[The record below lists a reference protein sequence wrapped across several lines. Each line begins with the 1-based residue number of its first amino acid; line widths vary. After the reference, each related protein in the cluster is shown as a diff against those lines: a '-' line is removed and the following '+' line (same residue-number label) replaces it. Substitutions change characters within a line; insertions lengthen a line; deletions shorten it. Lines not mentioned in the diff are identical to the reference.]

1 MVATVRNLTSSS
13 ATSEYFRQ
21 DGGYY
26 LRKGEDAADLRA
38 KRAEHRNAS
47 TWHGAGAAALGLHPG
62 KPVAAGAFEKLL
74 QGHVI
79 GTRTRLGRL
88 RDGQH
93 EHRPG
98 FDITFSAPKSVSLAA
113 LLPTEEHPNGDRMVI
128 RAHSAAV
135 RETLDWIEGSLLET
149 RGWDPATGRRPRV
162 KAPSMVAALF
172 RHIASRNLDPQLHTH
187 AVIANMTRDEEGR
200 WKSVEPTLLHR
211 NARLIGAYYRDRL
224 ARQLM
229 EKGYSIMPAMVG
241 RLPSFELAGY
251 GGDLRRAFSTRRHE
265 ILAYVDEKG
274 WDRGAA
280 AMQAAT
286 LATRKRKAEPVR
298 AQLQELWRVR
308 AQELSLDTALA
319 EARSRQPIVLSESPS
334 ALAIVRRCMRQLEE
348 RQSVFSE
355 HELEAL
361 ALGHSPGR
369 HSLGEIRD
377 AVAWLVRDGHL
388 VEAELRRADR
398 AFVTDRA
405 LKAER
410 STIAMMKAGIGAG
423 AALARERDVAARLD
437 GAGLTEGQEEAVRTI
452 LLAHDRVV
460 GVQGRAGTGKTT
472 MLRQVRALA
481 GEKPVFGLAPS
492 AAAAAVLGRETGIH
506 ARTLQWFLARRRAA
520 GGNGQALEA
529 LRETFGGA
537 VLVLDEASMV
547 STDQMRSLLRAAD
560 ELDASRV
567 VLVGD
572 SSQLR
577 AVEAGQPFR
586 LLQRAGMT
594 TAAMDDIL
602 RQRNPE
608 LRAAVQAVLAGDP
621 GEAVELL
628 GSSVHEVAHEEL
640 GEKAAQAWLALDP
653 ATRDNTLLV
662 APTHALREEIN
673 GTVREALADEG
684 VLRGKTLGIERLV
697 SLGLTRTEKG
707 DVRNYREGDLVVFHQ
722 DLVNYRL
729 KKDEILTVTGIDY
742 DRVMLL
748 HPDGKPRWIRPAG
761 SIRYQLDVYETRPME
776 VRAGDRIRWTRNDR
790 KRSLINGERAE
801 VEGIAKGRV
810 RFRLDDGRGLS
821 LRVDDPQL
829 RHIDHAWSST
839 VHGAQGSTA
848 EGVIAVLD
856 SSHGALADQSTFY
869 VEISRARDR
878 AVVLTDNAEQLVKV
892 LADNTGE
899 RPTAIEAV
907 DAPIELEPEE
917 IVRLLAEKEPV
928 WTLRDEWE
936 ALERRARREAT
947 VLFLVEGYGALIGRA
962 QELAGKPDLP
972 ALTREV
978 VDGLLA
984 YDRACREGDRAA
996 VEFLGLLDG
1005 HDARRRGLDE
1015 TSESATCPVAGLED
1029 YPDWREM
1036 SGRLAANGEGLLAA
1050 LGERAGEAGGTIS
1063 RRVGLLDDLL
1073 AVDDAVL
1080 QFDTLRREVVARAA
1094 AEGTIPFYAEG
1105 HDDLVERA
1113 RELARRSP
1121 LPAWALAAARE
1132 VLDHAEACEERKA
1145 AIVALHASAT
1155 GLLEDRTTLEDRAST
1170 EFRSAFTPPTELE
1183 GYADWSTQCGEAG
1196 EGWRAMR
1203 EEPDSKRE
1211 DPDTWRLHDTWQPHL
1226 DRMKNEAGE
1235 IGAAVDRLDELGDH
1249 DLAWAGVFRKRLA
1262 MAEREKA
1269 GTVIAFYLPGWE
1281 ELVEAA
1287 RALGE
1292 REGLPDQAG
1301 EMAQRVLDYDRE
1313 RSAERATV
1321 DGFLEDA
1328 REHAQYWDTL
1338 QEEAKQRARQD
1349 SDFLVTD
1356 LPGYRSLTDFSV
1368 KLPATGRS
1376 IHKNEDTYAPHLDRI
1391 PGGREALTAA
1401 LKRMGS
1407 HHLLDRFVSVMNR
1420 IEETKPSALAQG
1432 ISPVGDEGYD
1442 KSIARAER
1450 LAKEPDLE
1458 EAARRRLQAEIDEH
1472 AVLSAE
1478 WMTFQ
1483 GLFREANQVDEQY
1496 RRLEE
1501 RATRETLPLS
1511 LLAEWPAW
1519 QERSLRF
1526 EDDAQWVLD
1535 EGTRERWRGRP
1546 DMLERIE
1553 QGLRHASERKTVP
1566 ELEGDRIAEM
1576 VGAELARLRDPAVEH
1591 AFDRRWWGAEPLLAG
1606 DRIRLQ
1612 LSDDEPQREAVVLQP
1627 GRTGGCNRHDVVEL
1641 EWVAV
1646 PRGREPDGPVERM
1659 SATKLAGRVHRAE
1672 WSDERLREVERVRQW
1687 PEPPASYPLDCSRD
1701 LTRGDRLWCSEVGR
1715 SETAAPA
1722 SARLGRPTVVQIELE
1737 VVERTA
1743 GKTEAEDSCKLRE
1756 ISRSDDEPC
1765 RAFSLSF
1772 DELFPFARWRAFRD
1786 DEDERWSKAR
1796 ARKMELDKIRVEL
1809 NQQHGRHYV
1818 MRRRPWMP

>member
-1 MVATVRNLTSSS
+1 MIKDMGRTKVP
-13 ATSEYFRQ
+13 
-21 DGGYY
+21 
-26 LRKGEDAADLRA
+26 
-38 KRAEHRNAS
+38 
-47 TWHGAGAAALGLHPG
+47 TW
-62 KPVAAGAFEKLL
+62 V
-74 QGHVI
+74 
-79 GTRTRLGRL
+79 
-88 RDGQH
+88 
-93 EHRPG
+93 
-98 FDITFSAPKSVSLAA
+98 
-113 LLPTEEHPNGDRMVI
+113 
-128 RAHSAAV
+128 
-135 RETLDWIEGSLLET
+135 
-149 RGWDPATGRRPRV
+149 
-162 KAPSMVAALF
+162 
-172 RHIASRNLDPQLHTH
+172 
-187 AVIANMTRDEEGR
+187 
-200 WKSVEPTLLHR
+200 
-211 NARLIGAYYRDRL
+211 
-224 ARQLM
+224 
-229 EKGYSIMPAMVG
+229 
-241 RLPSFELAGY
+241 
-251 GGDLRRAFSTRRHE
+251 
-265 ILAYVDEKG
+265 
-274 WDRGAA
+274 
-280 AMQAAT
+280 
-286 LATRKRKAEPVR
+286 
-298 AQLQELWRVR
+298 
-308 AQELSLDTALA
+308 
-319 EARSRQPIVLSESPS
+319 
-334 ALAIVRRCMRQLEE
+334 EE

-377 AVAWLVRDGHL
+377 AIAWLVRDGHL
-388 VEAELRRADR
+388 IDAELRRADR

-452 LLAHDRVV
+452 LLAHDRIV

-492 AAAAAVLGRETGIH
+492 AAAAAALGRETGIH
-506 ARTLQWFLARRRAA
+506 ARTLQWLLARRRAA

-560 ELDASRV
+560 EIDASRV

-621 GEAVELL
+621 AEAVELL

-640 GEKAAQAWLALDP
+640 GEKAARAWLALDP

-729 KKDEILTVTGIDY
+729 RKDEILTVTGIDY

-810 RFRLDDGRGLS
+810 RFRLADGRGLS
-821 LRVDDPQL
+821 LRLDDPQL
-829 RHIDHAWSST
+829 RHIDHAWTST

-848 EGVIAVLD
+848 DGVIAVLD

-907 DAPIELEPEE
+907 DAPLELEPEE

-928 WTLRDEWE
+928 WTPREEWE
-936 ALERRARREAT
+936 ALERRARREGT
-947 VLFLVEGYGALIGRA
+947 VLFLADGYGKLIGRA
-962 QELAGKPDLP
+962 RELAGKPDLP

-984 YDRACREGDRAA
+984 YDRACREEDRAA

-1015 TSESATCPVAGLED
+1015 AAESATCPVAGLED

-1036 SGRLAANGEGLLAA
+1036 SGRLAANGEALLTE

-1063 RRVGLLDDLL
+1063 RRLGELASLL
-1073 AVDDAVL
+1073 AVDDTVL
-1080 QFDTLRREVVARAA
+1080 EFDTLRREVVARAA
-1094 AEGTIPFYAEG
+1094 EGGTIPFYAEG

-1113 RELARRSP
+1113 TTLARRSP
-1121 LPAWALAAARE
+1121 LPAWALATAEQVIA
-1132 VLDHAEACEERKA
+1132 HAEACEERKA
-1145 AIVALHASAT
+1145 AIVALHDMAA
-1155 GLLEDRTTLEDRAST
+1155 GLLDERTTLEDRAST
-1170 EFRSAFTPPTELE
+1170 EYRSTFTPPTELA
-1183 GYADWSTQCGEAG
+1183 GYADWLARCGELG

-1203 EEPDSKRE
+1203 EEPD
-1211 DPDTWRLHDTWQPHL
+1211 TWRPHDTWQPHL

-1235 IGAAVDRLDELGDH
+1235 IAAAVERFDELGDH
-1249 DLAWAGVFRKRLA
+1249 NLAWAWVFEKRLA
-1262 MAEREKA
+1262 MADRAKA
-1269 GTVIAFYLPGWE
+1269 GNVIAFYLPDWK
-1281 ELVEAA
+1281 ELVEEA
-1287 RALGE
+1287 RALGQ

-1301 EMAQRVLDYDRE
+1301 EMAQRVLDYDSE

-1321 DGFLEDA
+1321 VGFLKDA

-1338 QEEAKQRARQD
+1338 QEEAKRRVRQD
-1349 SDFLVTD
+1349 LDFLVTD
-1356 LPGYRSLTDFSV
+1356 LPDYRSLTDFSV

-1376 IHKNEDTYAPHLDRI
+1376 IHKDEDTYGPHLDRI
-1391 PGGREALTAA
+1391 PDGRGTLAAA
-1401 LKRMGS
+1401 LQRLNR
-1407 HHLLDRFVSVMNR
+1407 HRLLDRFVSVKAQ
-1420 IEETKPSALAQG
+1420 IEDTKHSALEQG
-1432 ISPVGDEGYD
+1432 ISPADDEGCGKAIRRAD
-1442 KSIARAER
+1442 HLARV
-1450 LAKEPDLE
+1450 PDLD
-1458 EAARRRLQAEIDEH
+1458 EAARRWLQTRIDEH
-1472 AVLSAE
+1472 AALSAD

-1483 GLFREANQVDEQY
+1483 GLFREANEVDEQY
-1496 RRLEE
+1496 RELEE

-1519 QERSLRF
+1519 QERNREF
-1526 EDDAQWVLD
+1526 EEDARWALYDDD
-1535 EGTRERWRGRP
+1535 TRERWQGRP
-1546 DMLERIE
+1546 HMLERIE
-1553 QGLRHASERKTVP
+1553 EGLRLSREREAVP
-1566 ELEGDRIAEM
+1566 ELEAGRSADM
-1576 VGAELARLRDPAVEH
+1576 VGAELARLRDPGASH
-1591 AFDRRWWGAEPLLAG
+1591 AFTGRWTGQEPLLAG
-1606 DRIRLQ
+1606 ERISLRR
-1612 LSDDEPQREAVVLQP
+1612 SDDEPRLEAVVRRP
-1627 GRTGGCNRHDVVEL
+1627 GRAGGCTPDDVVEL
-1641 EWVAV
+1641 EWVASAT
-1646 PRGREPDGPVERM
+1646 GRIPEEPATRM
-1659 SATKLAGRVHRAE
+1659 SGLTLAGCDVLRAE
-1672 WSDERLREVERVRQW
+1672 WSDEKLRQDELERQR
-1687 PEPPASYPLDCSRD
+1687 PEPPDRYPLACSRD

-1715 SETAAPA
+1715 SETAAPT
-1722 SARLGRPTVVQIELE
+1722 SSRLGRPTVVQIELE

-1743 GKTEAEDSCKLRE
+1743 GKTEAEDSCTLRE
-1756 ISRSDDEPC
+1756 LSRSDDEPC
-1765 RAFSLSF
+1765 QEFSLSL
-1772 DELFPFARWRAFRD
+1772 DELMAFARARAFR
-1786 DEDERWSKAR
+1786 DEDERWSEALAQKT
-1796 ARKMELDKIRVEL
+1796 ELDQRRATLLQE
-1809 NQQHGRHYV
+1809 GRHYV
-1818 MRRRPWMP
+1818 MKL

>member
-47 TWHGAGAAALGLHPG
+47 AWHGTGAVALGLHPG

-79 GTRTRLGRL
+79 GTSTRLGRL

-113 LLPTEEHPNGDRMVI
+113 LLPTEEHPHGDRAVV
-128 RAHSAAV
+128 RAHNAAV

-187 AVIANMTRDEEGR
+187 AVIANMTRDEDGR

-229 EKGYSIMPAMVG
+229 EKGYSILPAMVG

-251 GGDLRRAFSTRRHE
+251 GRELREAFSTRRHE

-298 AQLQELWRVR
+298 AQLQELWRDR

-319 EARSRQPIVLSESPS
+319 EARSGQAIALPEGPS

-355 HELEAL
+355 HDLEAL

-388 VEAELRRADR
+388 VEAQLRRADR

-423 AALARERDVAARLD
+423 TALAREKDVTARLD

-452 LLAHDRVV
+452 LLARDRVV

-472 MLRQVRALA
+472 MLRHVRALA
-481 GEKPVFGLAPS
+481 GEKPVIGLAPS
-492 AAAAAVLGRETGIH
+492 TAAAAVLGRETGIH
-506 ARTLQWFLARRRAA
+506 ARTLQWLLARRRAA

-529 LRETFGGA
+529 LRKTFGGA

-560 ELDASRV
+560 ELDVSRM

-594 TAAMDDIL
+594 TATMDDIL

-640 GEKAAQAWLALDP
+640 GQKAAQAWLALDT

-673 GTVREALADEG
+673 RTVREALASEG
-684 VLRGKTLGIERLV
+684 VLRGKALGIERLV

-707 DVRNYREGDLVVFHQ
+707 DVRNYREGDLVVFHH
-722 DLVNYRL
+722 DLMNYRL

-761 SIRYQLDVYETRPME
+761 SVRYQLDVYETRPME
-776 VRAGDRIRWTRNDR
+776 IRAGDRVRWTRNDR
-790 KRSLINGERAE
+790 KRSLVNGERAE
-801 VEGIAKGRV
+801 VEGIDKGRV

-848 EGVIAVLD
+848 DGVIAVLD

-878 AVVLTDNAEQLVKV
+878 AVVLTDNAEELVKV

-899 RPTAIEAV
+899 RPTALEAV

-917 IVRLLAEKEPV
+917 IVRLLAEGEPF
-928 WTLRDEWE
+928 WSLRDEWE

-962 QELAGKPDLP
+962 QELAGNPDLP

-1015 TSESATCPVAGLED
+1015 SAESATCPVAGLED

-1036 SGRLAANGEGLLAA
+1036 SGRLAANGEALLTV

-1063 RRVGLLDDLL
+1063 RRLGELADLL

-1080 QFDTLRREVVARAA
+1080 EFDTLRREVEARAA
-1094 AEGTIPFYAEG
+1094 ADDTIAFYADG
-1105 HDDLVERA
+1105 HDALVGRA
-1113 RELARRSP
+1113 TTLAGLSP
-1121 LPAWALAAARE
+1121 LPAWALASARE
-1132 VLDHAEACEERKA
+1132 VLDHAEVCEERKA
-1145 AIVALHASAT
+1145 AIVALHGVAA
-1155 GLLEDRTTLEDRAST
+1155 GLLDERTTLEDRART
-1170 EFRSAFTPPTELE
+1170 AGPPLFTPPTELA
-1183 GYADWSTQCGEAG
+1183 GYAGWLARCGEAG
-1196 EGWRAMR
+1196 EGWRAMQ
-1203 EEPDSKRE
+1203 D
-1211 DPDTWRLHDTWQPHL
+1211 DPDTWRPHDAWLPHDTWQPHL
-1226 DRMKNEAGE
+1226 DRMKDEAGE
-1235 IGAAVDRLDELGDH
+1235 IAAAVDRLDRLGDH
-1249 DLAWAGVFRKRLA
+1249 DLAWAGVFQKRLA
-1262 MAEREKA
+1262 MAERAKA
-1269 GTVIAFYLPGWE
+1269 ENVIAFYLPGWE
-1281 ELVEAA
+1281 ELVEEA
-1287 RALGE
+1287 RVLGK

-1301 EMAQRVLDYDRE
+1301 EMARRVLDYDRE
-1313 RSAERATV
+1313 RGRERATV
-1321 DGFLEDA
+1321 DGFLEGA
-1328 REHAQYWDTL
+1328 EQHAQYWKDM
-1338 QEEAKQRARQD
+1338 QEEAEQCIGQD
-1349 SDFLVTD
+1349 PDFLVTG
-1356 LPGYRSLTDFSV
+1356 LPGYRSLSDFAE
-1368 KLPATGRS
+1368 KLLTTGRN
-1376 IHKNEDTYAPHLDRI
+1376 IHRDQDTYGPHLDRI
-1391 PGGREALTAA
+1391 PDVREKLAAA
-1401 LKRMGS
+1401 LDRMES
-1407 HHLLDRFVSVMNR
+1407 HHLLDRFASVKAQ
-1420 IEETKPSALAQG
+1420 IEGAKQSALEQG
-1432 ISPVGDEGYD
+1432 ISPADDEGYD
-1442 KSIARAER
+1442 KAIARAKR
-1450 LAKEPDLE
+1450 LEKEQDLD
-1458 EAARRRLQAEIDEH
+1458 EAARRWLQAEIDDH
-1472 AVLSAE
+1472 AALSAD
-1478 WMTFQ
+1478 WTTFQ
-1483 GLFREANQVDEQY
+1483 RLFREAKELDEQY
-1496 RRLEE
+1496 RHLEE
-1501 RATRETLPLS
+1501 RAAREAVPLS

-1519 QERSLRF
+1519 QERSRDF
-1526 EDDAQWVLD
+1526 EEDVRWARYED
-1535 EGTRERWRGRP
+1535 ETQERWQGRP
-1546 DMLERIE
+1546 EMLERIE
-1553 QGLRHASERKTVP
+1553 RELRHASERKTIP
-1566 ELEGDRIAEM
+1566 EREQDWIADM
-1576 VGAELARLRDPAVEH
+1576 VGAELARLRDPGASH
-1591 AFDRRWWGAEPLLAG
+1591 AFTRPWRGLEPLLAG
-1606 DRIRLQ
+1606 ERISLQ
-1612 LSDDEPQREAVVLQP
+1612 RSDDGPRLEAVVRRP
-1627 GRTGGCNRHDVVEL
+1627 GRAGGWAPDDVVEL
-1641 EWVAV
+1641 EWVAAAT
-1646 PRGREPDGPVERM
+1646 GRIPEEPVTRM
-1659 SATKLAGRVHRAE
+1659 SWLTLAGCSVLRAE
-1672 WSDERLREVERVRQW
+1672 WSDERLRQAELERQR
-1687 PEPPASYPLDCSRD
+1687 PEPPIDYPLACSRD
-1701 LTRGDRLWCSEVGR
+1701 TTKGDRLWCSEVVET
-1715 SETAAPA
+1715 ETAAPE
-1722 SARLGRPTVVQIELE
+1722 STRLGRPTVVQVELE
-1737 VVERTA
+1737 VIDRTA
-1743 GKTEAEDSCKLRE
+1743 GKTEAEDICTLRE
-1756 ISRSDDEPC
+1756 LSRSDDEPC
-1765 RAFSLSF
+1765 REFSLLLH
-1772 DELFPFARWRAFRD
+1772 ELMAFARARALRD
-1786 DEDERWSKAR
+1786 DEDERWSEAL
-1796 ARKMELDKIRVEL
+1796 AQKMELAQRRAIL
-1809 NQQHGRHYV
+1809 QQEGPHYV
-1818 MRRRPWMP
+1818 MNMKP